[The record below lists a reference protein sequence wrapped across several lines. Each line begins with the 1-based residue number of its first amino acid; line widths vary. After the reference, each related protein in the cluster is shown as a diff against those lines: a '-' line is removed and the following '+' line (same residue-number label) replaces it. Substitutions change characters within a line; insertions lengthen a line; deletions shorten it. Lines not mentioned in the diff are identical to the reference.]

1 MSGWKKSPLDML
13 TCNRRVVCS
22 LLSGRER
29 VRINGSWK
37 LLIKPYRIWFNN
49 KLKGVTDIL
58 ESYELI
64 SFENYSFCQLC
75 YWRKKKKKERKKHQ
89 AWPSWI
95 NTLRWWYFSF
105 LFTVCECCVSFLTH
119 IQFTCLLHE
128 CLRLWNN
135 LKGNKWKSGTFLGCY
150 QVVVTHLYKHE
161 KMTNKYGRY
170 TTSCDC
176 SAQNTAVKRQKN
188 KTNSNLNETN
198 TASPSW

>member
-64 SFENYSFCQLC
+64 SFENYYFCQLC
-75 YWRKKKKKERKKHQ
+75 YWCKKKKKKKERKKHQ

-135 LKGNKWKSGTFLGCY
+135 LKGNKRKSGNIFRLLSGCCDTSIQTWKNDKQIW
-150 QVVVTHLYKHE
+150 QVHNILRLFCSKH
-161 KMTNKYGRY
+161 
-170 TTSCDC
+170 S
-176 SAQNTAVKRQKN
+176 S
-188 KTNSNLNETN
+188 
-198 TASPSW
+198 